1 MSKISKIMLLY
12 GGISAEREI
21 SIITSKEISKSLKRL
36 GYEIVEIDA
45 NENLS
50 KDLEIHKPDLIFNGL
65 HGTWGEDGTVQH
77 IIEEYGIPYTHSGI
91 ESSKLAMD
99 KLESSKLFIK
109 NGFNHPSTYLLPFE
123 KIKNQTEFKF
133 PYVIK
138 PRNEGSSV
146 GVSIIKDQEQLIKY
160 LSNNSFR
167 SELLLQEFIDGPE
180 INVAV
185 IGTNKTGSIEIDP
198 KNEFYDYESKYFD
211 SGKTK
216 HIYPPRLEKE
226 LIKEVENLG
235 LKAHKILGCRGISR
249 TEFILDKETKA
260 FYILELNTQP
270 GMTST
275 SLVPEIAK
283 YNGISFD
290 ELINWMVNDAAKQ
303 N

>member
-1 MSKISKIMLLY
+1 MNKISKIMLLY

-45 NENLS
+45 NESLS

-216 HIYPPRLEKE
+216 HIHPPRLEKE
-226 LIKEVENLG
+226 LIEEVENLG